1 MSTTLP
7 NTLFTQVI
15 TQDIVLTEDSIL
27 PDNCV
32 LIFLGGKFVTAQGVA
47 SVTLSGNNAS
57 IVAGLNPIFGVG
69 VTPAGQWN
77 LCKSYPEWFE
87 DSDDLVKLNNAAKL
101 LYYYDDST
109 HIGTGGELILSRI
122 YLISSPFVVPRFITV
137 VGKNS
142 ENTAI
147 KAHGNFAPSAA
158 DPTIRSV
165 VFFKNLQETSINK
178 SIGCRNFKIDCNV
191 QACHGVEMQDPYD
204 CVILENIQVINVS
217 PAYNAFRLHKQHQ
230 NVGQTII
237 LMNCLGY
244 KYQYEKTVDNTVL
257 TPEQSL
263 ERLLPSAPVFYLRGI
278 HETSLIGCKAFG
290 GLRSFSGS
298 NVSNQVLGYKQKVKE
313 IATNIKRQEL
323 NNSSEDIVAQYDE
336 ISSYVGNTG
345 FYYEDCRGI
354 VMDGCSSGIV
364 LTAIEIVSVGKA
376 TTGFTISGQTNEWV
390 YLHDIYTRGNT
401 AANQYYTVN
410 NITLLPIRRQNSYGT
425 ALLKY
430 CSDSN
435 MWFTN
440 RTIGV
445 IHYSGYGNTFYSV
458 YPLNTIV
465 DEQIGDSTT
474 DLPDL
479 PKSSA
484 NILFPPAYRQADNG
498 FRVSK
503 ELFVMGEDDTSHII
517 ETNHN
522 YDSISLDVNDN
533 KGRIK
538 RNKKQRIVVSD
549 DSTELYA
556 NDGSTKILEAKKAT
570 QNNNT
575 GLSVWV
581 KEGNDTRCAQVRL
594 ATPSSDGTR
603 QLIIDGTASVYP
615 SSGIT
620 AQAPKTGVVAGHCF
634 FFTNLGNKP
643 GWFDGEFY
651 RDATGTII
659 I

>member
-1 MSTTLP
+1 MSTILP
-7 NTLFTQVI
+7 NSLFAQVI
-15 TQDIVLTEDSIL
+15 TQDIVLTEDSVL

-32 LIFLGGKFVTAQGVA
+32 LIFQGGKFVTAPNVE
-47 SVTLSGNNAS
+47 SVTLDGRGAS
-57 IVAGLNPIFGVG
+57 IVAGFNPIFGEG
-69 VTPAGQWN
+69 VTPAGLWSV
-77 LCKSYPEWFE
+77 CKSYPEWFE

-101 LYYYDDST
+101 LYNYDNST
-109 HIGTGGELILSRI
+109 NKGTGGELFLSRT
-122 YLISSPFVVPRFITV
+122 YLISSPFVVPRFITI
-137 VGKNS
+137 VGKNT
-142 ENTAI
+142 ENAVI
-147 KAHGNFAPSAA
+147 KAQDDFAPSAA
-158 DPTIRSV
+158 EPTIRSV

-217 PAYNAFRLHKQHQ
+217 PEYNAFRLYKLYQ

-237 LMNCLGY
+237 LVNCLGY
-244 KYQYEKTVDNTVL
+244 KYKYEKVGNTVL

-263 ERLLPSAPVFYLRGI
+263 ERLLPSTPVFYLRGI

-298 NVSNQVLGYKQKVKE
+298 NVGNQVLSYKQKVKE

-323 NNSSEDIVAQYDE
+323 NNYSEDIVAQYDE

-354 VMDGCSSGIV
+354 VMDGCSSGKV
-364 LTAIEIVSVGKA
+364 LTAIEIASVGKA
-376 TTGFTISGQTNEWV
+376 TIGFTISGQTNEWV

-401 AANQYYTVN
+401 AVHLYYTVN
-410 NITLLPIRRQNSYGT
+410 NITLLPLRRQNSYGT

-445 IHYSGYGNTFYSV
+445 IHYAGNGNTFYSV
-458 YPLNTIV
+458 YPLNTKV
-465 DEQIGDSTT
+465 DEQIGDITT
-474 DLPDL
+474 DLPVL

-484 NILFPPAYRQADNG
+484 NILFPPAYMQADNG

-517 ETNHN
+517 NTNHN

-549 DSTELYA
+549 DSTKLYD
-556 NDGSTKILEAKKAT
+556 NDGSTKILEAKKTT

-581 KEGNDTRCAQVRL
+581 KEGDDTRCAQVRL